1 MKYNDRS
8 TIKIGSKYHEK
19 RNVKEETWFGDMG
32 SARQQKR
39 RDASFLNQML
49 EFSYTLPDRIWWEA
63 LDKYEKPE
71 AYETFLYKIRS
82 LSFWSK
88 DYDRN
93 KREAIEYMMENHQPR
108 VEVRRELVINK
119 ILS

>member
-1 MKYNDRS
+1 MKYNDRN
-8 TIKIGSKYHEK
+8 TIKSGSKYQEK
-19 RNVKEETWFGDMG
+19 MDSETYYGNR
-32 SARQQKR
+32 AQKR

-71 AYETFLYKIRS
+71 AYDTFRYKIRQ
-82 LSFWSK
+82 LGFWSK
-88 DYDRN
+88 DYTKN
-93 KREAIEYMMENHQPR
+93 KIEAIEYMMKNHQPR